1 MLLEL
6 QVYVSKQYA
15 CLSDKH
21 KETTCIS
28 RKTIEDILLYATSC
42 NIHWRSEIGKEQRG
56 EEIQNI
62 DRDINQKFKTF
73 IIYASSNMKSSPEA
87 KTHNL
92 KSSKGKFR
100 LSKSRE
106 LSRICRNFPSDELSF
121 GFPPLKAN
129 TSSTPKFP
137 TDTWLQSI
145 KDTHTSYF
153 LGGVNSSID
162 YLVRPGVCPSLDDWV
177 PK

>member
-1 MLLEL
+1 M
-6 QVYVSKQYA
+6 QYA

-21 KETTCIS
+21 EETTCIS

-87 KTHNL
+87 KTHNP
-92 KSSKGKFR
+92 KRNRRKENSD
-100 LSKSRE
+100 SRKVDIQDFFE
-106 LSRICRNFPSDELSF
+106 IFL
-121 GFPPLKAN
+121 
-129 TSSTPKFP
+129 P
-137 TDTWLQSI
+137 T
-145 KDTHTSYF
+145 
-153 LGGVNSSID
+153 N
-162 YLVRPGVCPSLDDWV
+162 
-177 PK
+177 